1 MSKKAN
7 DPKQILDEAEQVKY
21 VKYRASVKKAT
32 AKGTDLMKRNADP
45 NQELDEGD
53 QARAKKRQIHDDKS
67 SANVSALRNK
77 NNDPNQE
84 LDEPEQAKINTLSVL
99 SKRSNDARKADHD
112 EKWKLTLLML
122 QKIRDTEHGLSLHL
136 PIDAGAFIVTK
147 LELSALQ
154 MTFGGERNANKIMH
168 WFHSLFHL
176 SNTPPDGMQMVM
188 VEEEVLKKV
197 LVPATMLEE
206 ATIQG
211 RPLLPG
217 GIPHLKHIVKL
228 SNSVWAHPG
237 L

>member
-84 LDEPEQAKINTLSVL
+84 LDEPEQARMNTISVL
-99 SKRSNDARKADHD
+99 LKRSNDARKADRD

-122 QKIRDTEHGLSLHL
+122 QKIRDTEHGL
-136 PIDAGAFIVTK
+136 F
-147 LELSALQ
+147 LS
-154 MTFGGERNANKIMH
+154 F
-168 WFHSLFHL
+168 S
-176 SNTPPDGMQMVM
+176 D
-188 VEEEVLKKV
+188 
-197 LVPATMLEE
+197 
-206 ATIQG
+206 
-211 RPLLPG
+211 
-217 GIPHLKHIVKL
+217 
-228 SNSVWAHPG
+228 
-237 L
+237 